1 MTERLLA
8 ITPIDGRYK
17 NKVSELGNIFSE
29 YGMISRRVDVEIE
42 YFIFLSTILPELT
55 EINDDDRVKIREISK
70 NFNINEAKL
79 VKNIE
84 AKTQHDVKAVEYYL
98 RIKFED
104 IGLEKY
110 LSFIH
115 FGLTSEDINSV
126 VYVLQ
131 LWDFRKGIYSD
142 CINDILKKLLSFSNL
157 YKDVPMLSRTHG
169 QAATPTTVGKEFMV
183 YHERV
188 LNQYNNI
195 RKMNFKTKFGGAVG
209 KLNAHVVAYPDIDWN
224 REMDEFIKH
233 YSYNK
238 DFMMTR
244 NRYTTQIDHYEN
256 YSQLFDIVKRIN
268 TILIDLCVDMWMYIS
283 MDYFKMRIVKGEVG
297 SSAMP
302 HKVNPIMF
310 ENAEGNLHLAN
321 TLLNFLSMRL
331 PVSRLQR
338 DLTGSTLLRNM
349 GTAFSHTI
357 ISYKNI
363 LTGLDRVSL
372 NEVVVLQDLR
382 KNPVVLA
389 EAIQS
394 ILRSKGYENS
404 YEIVKSFVR
413 SEKHIDEKNLH
424 KFINGLEIDDRIKKR
439 LLCLSVI
446 KYIGI

>member
-1 MTERLLA
+1 MTEGLFA

-17 NKVSELGNIFSE
+17 NKVSELKSIFSE
-29 YGMISRRVDVEIE
+29 FGMISRRVDVEVE
-42 YFIFLSTILPELT
+42 YFIFLSTILPELSDIT
-55 EINDDDRVKIREISK
+55 DADRIKIRDISK
-70 NFNINEAKL
+70 NFDINEAKI
-79 VKNIE
+79 VKEIE
-84 AKTQHDVKAVEYYL
+84 KKTRHDVKAVEYYL

-104 IGLEKY
+104 IGLDKH

-142 CINDILKKLLSFSNL
+142 CINNILKKLLSFSKL
-157 YKDVPMLSRTHG
+157 YEEVPMLSRTHG

-183 YHERV
+183 YYERIR
-188 LNQYNNI
+188 NQYNSI
-195 RKMNFKTKFGGAVG
+195 RKMNFKTKFGGAIG

-224 REMDEFIKH
+224 YEMDEFIKH
-233 YSYNK
+233 YAHGK

-256 YSQLFDIVKRIN
+256 YSQFFDIIKRIN

-283 MDYFKMRIVKGEVG
+283 MDYFKMRVVEGEVG

-310 ENAEGNLHLAN
+310 ENAEGNLHLSN

-331 PVSRLQR
+331 PISRLQR
-338 DLTGSTLLRNM
+338 DLTGSTILRNM
-349 GTAFSHTI
+349 GTAFSYTI

-372 NEVVVLQDLR
+372 NEIVVLQDLK

-404 YEIVKSFVR
+404 YEIVKSYVR
-413 SEKHIDEKNLH
+413 SEKHIDEKGLH
-424 KFINGLEIDDRIKKR
+424 KFINGLEIDDRIKNR

-446 KYIGI
+446 KYIGV